1 MHLVHNR
8 KGVTT
13 MKMTWID
20 WIVMILIV
28 VGGLNWGLVGFFQYD
43 LVATIFGDESTMAR
57 IVYDLVGLAALYQI
71 ARVLMMG
78 GAKKTATPTQP
89 TM

>member
-71 ARVLMMG
+71 VRVVMMG